1 MRGHRRKAAAALA
14 VASLAASCGS
24 TTASPATATRQVTAI
39 PLSPATSLTAPSGA
53 TWATIPMGG
62 TGPNLFWQLFTL
74 PAGGSTWT
82 LRTPPA
88 IATNGA
94 LILATAGQT
103 LTAGIRP
110 SLYLSFSPV
119 TSTSDGGIQWTT
131 SPPEPGLADVP
142 DALAAAP
149 GGQMIAL
156 DQDQH
161 VSEATTATAAW
172 NTMTSRTAVTA
183 TPSGRDCDLTAL
195 TAVAYTPARIPLLGG
210 TCARPGTTGIFTSTA
225 GTWNLAGPVL
235 PAAFAGARVQVL
247 RLTNTGTG
255 DTALLK
261 AGNDLIAA
269 WSPGD
274 ASKWT
279 LSPALPLD
287 GTSPMSA
294 STSASGATAVVLSG
308 GRGEILGGTH
318 DPWRPLPPLPAARA
332 ITLAILPDGT
342 AEALAADGAT
352 LTIWQLATGPA
363 RWFKVQVIKVPI
375 QYGSSS

>member
-1 MRGHRRKAAAALA
+1 
-14 VASLAASCGS
+14 
-24 TTASPATATRQVTAI
+24 
-39 PLSPATSLTAPSGA
+39 
-53 TWATIPMGG
+53 
-62 TGPNLFWQLFTL
+62 
-74 PAGGSTWT
+74 
-82 LRTPPA
+82 
-88 IATNGA
+88 
-94 LILATAGQT
+94 
-103 LTAGIRP
+103 
-110 SLYLSFSPV
+110 
-119 TSTSDGGIQWTT
+119 
-131 SPPEPGLADVP
+131 
-142 DALAAAP
+142 
-149 GGQMIAL
+149 
-156 DQDQH
+156 
-161 VSEATTATAAW
+161 
-172 NTMTSRTAVTA
+172 
-183 TPSGRDCDLTAL
+183 
-195 TAVAYTPARIPLLGG
+195 
-210 TCARPGTTGIFTSTA
+210 
-225 GTWNLAGPVL
+225 VL

-294 STSASGATAVVLSG
+294 STSASGAIAVVLSG

-318 DPWRPLPPLPAARA
+318 DPWQPLPPLPAARA